1 MNYFY
6 GNIEEQTL
14 GNDDFRRVLYTGQHS
29 QLVLMTLQAGE
40 EIGQEV
46 HAGNDQFFRLEEGQ
60 AEFVIDGESV
70 VAQADDAVVVRAGS
84 KHNVINTG
92 DGPLRLYTIYSP
104 AHHPDGTV
112 NHTKADADEYEAVH
126 DH

>member
-112 NHTKADADEYEAVH
+112 NHTKADAEEYEAAQ